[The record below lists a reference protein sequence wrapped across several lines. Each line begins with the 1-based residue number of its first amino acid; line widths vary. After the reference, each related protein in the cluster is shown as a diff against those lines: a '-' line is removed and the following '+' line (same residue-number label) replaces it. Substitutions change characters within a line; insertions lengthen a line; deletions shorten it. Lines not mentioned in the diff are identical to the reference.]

1 MPTPTSLPAAFT
13 VGQVLTAAQ
22 MNGLLGGFRIL
33 QVVASTTTTNVSNST
48 NVFADTTLT
57 ATITPQFAT
66 SQILVCVT
74 HSISKTAANAGN
86 GVVLSVL
93 RDATNIGQLAGAHL
107 LTSTT
112 LLQIGTVAGNLLDS
126 PATTSATTYKTQFKN
141 LVNAA
146 AVAVN
151 NNSSTGT
158 MILLEVSA

>member
-13 VGQVLTAAQ
+13 AGQVLTAAQ
-22 MNGLLGGFRIL
+22 MNDLRGGFRIL

-57 ATITPQFAT
+57 ATITPQFTT

-74 HSISKTAANAGN
+74 HSISKTAGNAGSA
-86 GVVLSVL
+86 VVLSVL
-93 RDATNIGQLAGAHL
+93 RDATDIGQLVGAHL

-141 LVNAA
+141 LINAA

>member
-1 MPTPTSLPAAFT
+1 MGVPSGYTSA
-13 VGQVLTAAQ
+13 QVVQAVPIPS
-22 MNGLLGGFRIL
+22 GIL
-33 QVVASTTTTNVSNST
+33 QVVASTTTTNVTNST
-48 NVFADTTLT
+48 NVLADTTLT
-57 ATITPQFAT
+57 ATITPTSAT

-74 HSISKTAANAGN
+74 HSISKSAGNAGN
-86 GVVLSVL
+86 GVVLNVL
-93 RDATNIGQLAGAHL
+93 RGATDIGQLVGAHL

-141 LVNAA
+141 LINAA
-146 AVAVN
+146 SVSVN